1 MKAKIVYN
9 DNGTY
14 SSALEDSNGKY
25 NTAPFT
31 TFSKETAEKY
41 ADFASF
47 MNLHDDLNKIVWPK
61 RGGL

>member
-1 MKAKIVYN
+1 M
-9 DNGTY
+9 
-14 SSALEDSNGKY
+14 SNVSRTTVKY
-25 NTAPFT
+25 TAPFT